1 MVIDAAFLEKM
12 VGRIHRSQ
20 TVVVCHLYSIS
31 RLNIFDDIPFQY
43 EDIVARRIGCSAVW
57 QMGHLEL
64 LRYWY
69 QSLRLIAYCRR
80 ILRS

>member
-1 MVIDAAFLEKM
+1 MVIDAASLEKM

-20 TVVVCHLYSIS
+20 VVVCHLYSVS

-64 LRYWY
+64 LRYLY
-69 QSLRLIAYCRR
+69 QTLRLIAYCRR

>member
-1 MVIDAAFLEKM
+1 MVIDAASLEKM

-20 TVVVCHLYSIS
+20 VVVCHLYSIS

-57 QMGHLEL
+57 KMGHLEL
-64 LRYWY
+64 LRY
-69 QSLRLIAYCRR
+69 
-80 ILRS
+80 